1 MYKTPSSRTMTKIA
15 SLFVIAAL
23 VACGEAI
30 VPATEADPH
39 VARTVNEVAI
49 EGGTPVTMADLGIE
63 GMTCAMGCGGT
74 IKSALAKLPGVTGT
88 EVNFTDAEHANHVVV
103 TYDPAKVSD
112 ADMVKAVQAIHNGD
126 YKVVSV
132 GITKQVLKQGASDAP
147 TESTENAH
155 VNASL
160 ESVAPPSLVALL
172 QRLVRI

>member
-1 MYKTPSSRTMTKIA
+1 MTKLA
-15 SLFVIAAL
+15 NLFVIATLA
-23 VACGEAI
+23 ACGEAT
-30 VPATEADPH
+30 VPAAEADVH
-39 VARTVNEVAI
+39 VARSVNEVAI
-49 EGGTPVTMADLGIE
+49 ASGTPVTMADLGIE

-74 IKSALAKLPGVTGT
+74 IKSALAKLPGVSGA

-147 TESTENAH
+147 REGTEDAQ

-160 ESVAPPSLVALL
+160 ESVALPSLVALL